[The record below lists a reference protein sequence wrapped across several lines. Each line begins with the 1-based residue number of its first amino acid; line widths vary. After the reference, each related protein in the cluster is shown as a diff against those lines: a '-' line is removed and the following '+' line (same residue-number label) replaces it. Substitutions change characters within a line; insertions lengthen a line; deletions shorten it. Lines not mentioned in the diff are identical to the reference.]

1 MTNFLRK
8 CNQNLYRKW
17 EESHSQE
24 MDMNLLFS
32 HDAIIICNTL
42 TTCARSSDEKHS
54 VKISSKSIK
63 KYGRICL
70 HKEWSLER
78 TDAGTYGWT
87 DGKDD
92 AKTDKSQKFNV
103 KRIVWTL
110 TLYSIDTHLMHQQLI
125 YFKNIVEKGE
135 IAHYKQFL
143 LFSQC
148 FLLNQINVFPFV
160 HIFDIISVFSAELEE
175 PKIGM

>member
-1 MTNFLRK
+1 MGGFTFTRNGHWNGRMQGHMDGQTEKMTQRLTKAR
-8 CNQNLYRKW
+8 NL
-17 EESHSQE
+17 
-24 MDMNLLFS
+24 M
-32 HDAIIICNTL
+32 
-42 TTCARSSDEKHS
+42 
-54 VKISSKSIK
+54 SKELS
-63 KYGRICL
+63 GP
-70 HKEWSLER
+70 
-78 TDAGTYGWT
+78 
-87 DGKDD
+87 
-92 AKTDKSQKFNV
+92 
-103 KRIVWTL
+103 L

-125 YFKNIVEKGE
+125 DFKNIVEKGE